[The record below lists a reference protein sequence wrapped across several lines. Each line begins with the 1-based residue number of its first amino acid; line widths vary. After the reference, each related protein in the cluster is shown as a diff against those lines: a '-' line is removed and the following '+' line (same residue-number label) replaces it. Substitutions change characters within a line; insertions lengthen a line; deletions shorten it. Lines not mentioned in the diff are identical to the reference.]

1 MPRAKRK
8 TAKSEVGVLV
18 LDNFSRSS
26 FMKREVSFDSDLLH
40 RLVLSPTYLFKFADN
55 PSFLDYGDK
64 PYPLLSH
71 LPSTTIN
78 LPSGSGYPTAYMTPS
93 NANDNRIIYIA
104 TSTGRVF
111 ALSQTGIARNF
122 GQPVILTTLQNET
135 TLAKFIGKIFFINPS
150 QTSIYHIDETSTGT
164 SWNSLSGFVSPK
176 FGLTFSVYFYVA
188 DKSASANPFRNL
200 IKVYGTSLS
209 QVGSLDIGQNK
220 DIQDIV
226 NNNNRFLVVI
236 ANDANVFTEQY
247 MFLWDGSHQNRPFHI
262 IRLPGIYSGSVVYGG
277 AFFIFVRYGNST
289 YIYELAGYSLRLID
303 VLPNIVINETFLPQ
317 YRITSYG
324 NLIIFPATLKDLN
337 INCLILYNI
346 FEKETMALYASDL
359 ANTIYGVWSVLDLS
373 KNFRVFYNSNEANK
387 IYHRLVLP
395 NEGIN
400 SYEASQGTN
409 SFQQV
414 PVPIYY
420 SNVINFFRRVMI
432 RRVDAFYGNKPTG
445 TNKIDIFLRM
455 VDEFQGET
463 TFNEQVLTIDNQK
476 MDNYHVF
483 DSVGLTGNRLE
494 VQVSITTDG
503 SFRGGLKRIVI
514 YYVPLA

>member
-1 MPRAKRK
+1 MPKTRK
-8 TAKSEVGVLV
+8 KTTKSEFGVLV
-18 LDNFSRSS
+18 LDNFSKSS
-26 FMKREVSFDSDLLH
+26 FVKREVSFDSDLLH
-40 RLVLSPTYLFKFADN
+40 RLVLSPSYLFKFADN

-93 NANDNRIIYIA
+93 NVNDSRIIYIA
-104 TSTGRVF
+104 TSTGKVF
-111 ALSQTGIARNF
+111 ALSQTGVARNF
-122 GQPVILTTLQNET
+122 GQPATLTTLQNET

-164 SWNSLSGFVSPK
+164 SWTSLSGFVSPK

-188 DKSASANPFRNL
+188 DKSASTNPFRNL

-262 IRLPGIYSGSVVYGG
+262 VRLPGIYSGSVVYGG

-289 YIYELAGYSLRLID
+289 YIYELAGYVLRLID
-303 VLPNIVINETFLPQ
+303 ILPNIVINETFLPQ

-324 NLIIFPATLKDLN
+324 NFIIFPAVIKDLN
-337 INCLILYNI
+337 LNCLILYNV

-359 ANTIYGVWSVLDLS
+359 TNTIYGVWSILDLA
-373 KNFRVFYNSNEANK
+373 KNFRVFYNSNEADK

-395 NEGIN
+395 NEGMN
-400 SYEASQGTN
+400 SYETNQGVN
-409 SFQQV
+409 SFQQI
-414 PVPIYY
+414 PVPSYY
-420 SNVINFFRRVMI
+420 SNVINFFRRIMI
-432 RRVDAFYGNKPTG
+432 NRVDVFYGNKPTG
-445 TNKIDIFLRM
+445 TNKIDILLRTI
-455 VDEFQGET
+455 DEYQGQT
-463 TFNEQVLTIDNQK
+463 TFNEQTLTIDNQK
-476 MDNYHVF
+476 MDNYHIF
-483 DSVGLTGNRLE
+483 DAVGLIGNRLE
-494 VQVSITTDG
+494 IRVSITTDG
-503 SFRGGLKRIVI
+503 SFRGGLKRVII
-514 YYVPLA
+514 YYSPLI